1 RPDHQSHVLVIHPS
15 EFRRLQSG
23 ARGNHTARP
32 DRSSH
37 GALKVLVK
45 RSLTRKDFFGEGTM
59 PKETMA
65 VQSKSSQ
72 KASASDCSPAGVR
85 RCTNRVRL
93 LACLLSLALNAAGQD
108 VSQHV
113 VVPLFEHKDHR
124 RIIQPLAFE
133 KTSAN
138 SAAAFLARGSRSR
151 LLLTKDEAVLALP
164 KRSLA
169 ASSQRSGNSR
179 QAERQPALRMKF
191 AGANQGAVITGED
204 PLPGKIY
211 HANADSKGPLTC
223 SDTYRRVKYS
233 GIYPGIDAVYYGND
247 QQLEFDLIVAPHA
260 DPKQI
265 RLSFA
270 GADKIS
276 LNESGEIAFQL
287 AGEEIRLKKPAI
299 YQEHDGIREEI
310 AGGYRLSRSEAR
322 F

>member
-1 RPDHQSHVLVIHPS
+1 
-15 EFRRLQSG
+15 
-23 ARGNHTARP
+23 
-32 DRSSH
+32 
-37 GALKVLVK
+37 
-45 RSLTRKDFFGEGTM
+45 
-59 PKETMA
+59 
-65 VQSKSSQ
+65 
-72 KASASDCSPAGVR
+72 
-85 RCTNRVRL
+85 
-93 LACLLSLALNAAGQD
+93 LALNAAGQD

-179 QAERQPALRMKF
+179 QAEGQPALRMKF

-211 HANADSKGPLTC
+211 HANADSKGPLTG
-223 SDTYRRVKYS
+223 SATYRRVKYS

-276 LNESGEIAFQL
+276 LNESGEIAFHL
-287 AGEEIRLKKPAI
+287 AGEQIRLKKPAI
-299 YQEHDGIREEI
+299 SHERDGIREEI

-322 F
+322 FELGAYDKSLPLIIDPTIFFATYLGSSGNESLRQLRVNNFGEIYLLASSNSSSNLPPHQTVPFET